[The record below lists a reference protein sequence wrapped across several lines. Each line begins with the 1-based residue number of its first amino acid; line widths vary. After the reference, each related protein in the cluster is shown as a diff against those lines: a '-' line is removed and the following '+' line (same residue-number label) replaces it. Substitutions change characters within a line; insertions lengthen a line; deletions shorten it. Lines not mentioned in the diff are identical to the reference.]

1 MFYKIE
7 NGKFVGFY
15 EDKDKDGNYT
25 EITLEDWQAVLDKQS
40 QGEVIFYNPKSK
52 KLESILLGQFE
63 TLKGT
68 SIETDILALKKSII
82 SELAELKYKYAEK
95 EFIFQEKYLQKN
107 RDVDKSNLTSVVVM
121 LNATKQT
128 EFKNWKFKDLNNVDV
143 YVDITIADMLN
154 MANTMQNQTTKAL
167 ITESTLIAKLETL
180 TVEELKTFDAY
191 KEFENLWNK

>member
-1 MFYKIE
+1 MFYKTE
-7 NGKFVGFY
+7 NGNFTGFY

-25 EITLEDWQAVLDKQS
+25 EITIEDWQGVLDKQS
-40 QGEVIFYNPKSK
+40 EGEVIYYNPKSK
-52 KLESILLGQFE
+52 KLETILLGKFE

-82 SELAELKYKYAEK
+82 SELAELKYEYAEK

>member
-1 MFYKIE
+1 MYFKIE
-7 NGKFVGFY
+7 NNRFVGFY
-15 EDKDKDGNYT
+15 ESKDKDGTYT
-25 EITLEDWQAVLDKQS
+25 EISLEDWQSVLNKQS
-40 QGEVIFYNPKSK
+40 EGEVIFYNPKSK
-52 KLESILLGQFE
+52 KLETIKVGKFE

-82 SELAELKYKYAEK
+82 SELAELKYEYAEK
-95 EFIFQEKYLQKN
+95 KFIFQEKYLQKN

-154 MANTMQNQTTKAL
+154 MSNTMQNQTTKAL

-180 TVEELKTFDAY
+180 PVEELKIFDAY